1 MIARRERGRTALQ
14 AADRSTKR
22 ANAEK
27 VLREED
33 TRLALIEAQKVSCV
47 IHQSMHVFVYA
58 CEASFCVVNS

>member
-27 VLREED
+27 VLRDED
-33 TRLALIEAQKVSCV
+33 NRLALVEAQKVGRV
-47 IHQSMHVFVYA
+47 IHRSMHVGVYA
-58 CEASFCVVNS
+58 CEASFGL